1 VSEAASRAADGH
13 GSIVAFH
20 GDAGI
25 GKTRLLEACAAAIPS
40 SSATSIVSC
49 GVGFES
55 FDAGAIVRRS
65 ATRTVVALIDDA
77 HLATAEQTREL
88 ARLAAATRSHRLVL
102 VVALRG
108 ERIIDTVASPQP
120 SVSFRLPGLDDDAI
134 ALIARAGN
142 APHTLSADAIRTI
155 VRAAGGNPRY
165 ALELAVAGA
174 SDLAPSACASI
185 AAARDVLDPKSFDV
199 LAVCAVLGDAF
210 DPEWIAG
217 IVGVSRMHVGEALQR
232 AQDLGILEDDPDVP
246 NWTRFRYPAM
256 RDACYSAIASFRR
269 RLLHE
274 RAALRLAR
282 PNRSAAGEHVQSRRF
297 LAILGAQHAASG
309 ARAAA
314 GRALMAAGDAAIT
327 EGAFVAACDA
337 YRQAAEQSRLGS
349 ASWLDAQRKAIRAH
363 LNAGD
368 WGGMIPL
375 LTAALSHVDRS
386 RTPELADEFLR
397 SLFFAH
403 LNDGDRDAAER
414 VASEIAA
421 LATPQAEL
429 HAQISTLILAYA
441 RCYQGRVDDAAR
453 LVASIDL
460 AALTDQEARL
470 RFFLTSAE
478 VASVRG
484 SLEEAL
490 EHVDRAAAIAR
501 ELSIRGRAV
510 CATVGTEI
518 ATRWSDFAAA
528 ERFLREQ
535 TALSG
540 RPGSP
545 DSERSSENNDRMR
558 IALLRGELHE
568 ARGLF
573 RDGLRM
579 RSSGRHNVAF
589 ESGMAVAIGMHI
601 GDASLVDTFFDPELL
616 SASARKR
623 DAESCGN
630 VIGAFARVMSRRG
643 MERLLRA
650 VLDRC
655 VGDDSIDPY
664 LGVQRCAIQF
674 GTDETAARAMEQ
686 VERFVASSAS
696 PALQALRKLCQAQF
710 AMRRRTRGAAE
721 LALDAAHRFEAIG
734 WRLYSATALERAG
747 ETRRA
752 IAVYSACGASA
763 EVQRLQQSNTRKH
776 RRAPFGAALTPRE
789 VQVARLVSQGRS
801 TRQIASALGVSV
813 RTTDHHI
820 EAVFSKLGI
829 RARWQL
835 TPALLR

>member
-1 VSEAASRAADGH
+1 MP
-13 GSIVAFH
+13 
-20 GDAGI
+20 
-25 GKTRLLEACAAAIPS
+25 PS

-49 GVGFES
+49 GAGFEG
-55 FDAGAIVRRS
+55 FDAGAFVRRS
-65 ATRTVVALIDDA
+65 ATRRVAVFVDDA

-102 VVALRG
+102 VVSIRG
-108 ERIIDTVASPQP
+108 DRIIDTVTSLQP
-120 SVSFRLPGLDDDAI
+120 SVSFRLSGLDDDAI
-134 ALIARAGN
+134 ALIARAAN
-142 APHTLSADAIRTI
+142 APRTLSADAIRSI

-165 ALELAVAGA
+165 ALELAVTGA
-174 SDLAPSACASI
+174 SGLSPSACASI
-185 AAARDVLDPKSFDV
+185 AAARDVLDPQSFDV
-199 LAVCAVLGDAF
+199 LTVCAVLGDAF

-217 IVGVSRMHVGEALQR
+217 IVGISRMNVAEALQR
-232 AQDLGILEDDPDVP
+232 AQDLGILEDDPGVP
-246 NWTRFRYPAM
+246 KWMRFRYPAM

-282 PNRSAAGEHVQSRRF
+282 LNQCANGEHVASRRF
-297 LAILGAQHAASG
+297 LAVLGSQHAAIG

-314 GRALMAAGDAAIT
+314 ARALTAAGDASMS
-327 EGAFVAACDA
+327 EGAFVAAGDA
-337 YRQAAEQSRLGS
+337 YRRAAEQSRARS
-349 ASWLDAQRKAIRAH
+349 ASWVDVQRKAIRAH

-375 LTAALSHVDRS
+375 LTAALSRVDRS
-386 RTPELADEFLR
+386 RKPELADEFLR
-397 SLFFAH
+397 NLFFAH

-414 VASEIAA
+414 VATEIAA
-421 LATPQAEL
+421 LATPEAEL

-460 AALTDQEARL
+460 AALTDKEARL

-490 EHVDRAAAIAR
+490 EHVDRASAMAR
-501 ELSIRGRAV
+501 ELSVRGRAV

-535 TALSG
+535 TTLSG

-568 ARGLF
+568 ARSLF
-573 RDGLRM
+573 RDGLPM

-664 LGVQRCAIQF
+664 LGIQRCAILF
-674 GTDETAARAMEQ
+674 GSDETAARAMEQ

-710 AMRRRTRGAAE
+710 AVRRRTRGAAE
-721 LALDAAHRFEAIG
+721 LALDAAQRFQAIG
-734 WRLYSATALERAG
+734 WRLYSAAALESAG
-747 ETRRA
+747 ETQRA
-752 IAVYSACGASA
+752 IAIYSACGASA
-763 EVQRLQQSNTRKH
+763 EVQRLHQSNTRKH

-789 VQVARLVSQGRS
+789 AQVARMVSQGRS

-813 RTTDHHI
+813 RTADHHI

-835 TPALLR
+835 TRALLR